1 MPFQKT
7 INRNPPLGVEGGF
20 ASVSNTHNVLAGSGA
35 LVAGTGGATI
45 GRFAW
50 ADLDTGKATTAKVT
64 GTNVA
69 VGFVGR
75 ASNAGV
81 ITNWLGDASMV
92 IPVGYEVTLFDRG
105 DFWVKTATAATVGQ
119 AVFANDTTG
128 AVSTGTAGAT
138 VAGSTEVPLF
148 KVASAGAVGDLIKIS
163 AF

>member
-1 MPFQKT
+1 MPFQTT
-7 INRNPPLGVEGGF
+7 INRNPPLGIEGGF
-20 ASVSNTHNVLAGSGA
+20 ASVSNTHNVLAGTGA
-35 LVAGTGGATI
+35 LVAGANGVTI

-50 ADLDTGKATTAKVT
+50 ADLDTGKATSAKAT

-81 ITNWLGDASMV
+81 LTQWLGQASML
-92 IPVGYEVTLFDRG
+92 IPAGYGVTLFDRG
-105 DFWVKTATAATVGQ
+105 DFWVKTKTTATVGQ
-119 AVFANDTTG
+119 AVFADDVTG
-128 AVSTGTAGAT
+128 EISTAAVGGS
-138 VAGSTEVPLF
+138 VAGSTVVPEF